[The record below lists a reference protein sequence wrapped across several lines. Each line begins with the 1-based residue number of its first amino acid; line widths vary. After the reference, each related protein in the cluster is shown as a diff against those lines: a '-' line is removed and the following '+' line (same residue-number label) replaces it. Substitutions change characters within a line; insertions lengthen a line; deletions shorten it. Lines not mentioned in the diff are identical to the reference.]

1 MRAFLLAI
9 SFLLVQNFAFAQAQ
23 RRVLIEH
30 YTQASCGPCAAQ
42 NPAFNTLLFNNWDKV
57 VPIKYQVWWPGY
69 DPMYEQNPDD
79 VDARVAY
86 YGVTGV
92 PNVRIDGTLDAG
104 TSGSVTATQINNAYA
119 VSTPLEM
126 VLTHSLSADLSTIYI
141 NCVVTNVSAEAF
153 DVANTVVR
161 VAVMEQELVF
171 PEPPGS
177 TNEVDFYNVMR
188 KMLPT
193 PDGTPLSALAA
204 GESFELNFEYALPDY
219 IYRYDQL
226 GAVAFVQTNG
236 SRVVHQAA
244 MSETLGVPA
253 GFADLGLELASSG
266 PESYCDYALIPGA
279 DLVNDSELEVTSFDL
294 ELLINGEV
302 AATENWTGSLM
313 PGAST
318 NVTFPEMAVTQ
329 GETEVSFHIA
339 AVNGNIDYN
348 GLNQLVNT
356 ESFYTLSE
364 EPFAEEITQT
374 FEMTPNL
381 TTPAN
386 TIIETNDQFRM
397 AVINGSVIGATGQI
411 GGFAASSK
419 SIFVDFYNWA
429 NIGEQCHLIF
439 DKIDLTNRTENSL
452 RFDYAFANYPGFG
465 PDRLAVS
472 VSTDCGNTWSEV
484 FTGTNNEIATVAA
497 TTAFFAPTA
506 ASQWDSISID
516 LSAYDGT
523 EELVVRFTGQ
533 SGYGNNLYL
542 DNIEVVGTVINAVD
556 EPGALANK
564 VSAYPNP
571 ARELVT
577 VDFQLVESSAV
588 NVSVYDAAGKLVA
601 TLANSS
607 NMTAGDHRLT
617 WTPALSGLYLI
628 RVATENG
635 AVTERIS
642 VIR

>member
-1 MRAFLLAI
+1 MRAFLLVA
-9 SFLLVQNFAFAQAQ
+9 SLLLVQNFAFAQAQ

-57 VPIKYQVWWPGY
+57 VPLKYQVWWPGY
-69 DPMYEQNPDD
+69 DPMYDQNPDD

-119 VSTPLEM
+119 VTTPLEM
-126 VLTHSLSADLSTIYI
+126 ELIHSLSADLSTIYI
-141 NCVVTNVSAEAF
+141 NCVVTNVSAETF

-161 VAVMEQELVF
+161 VAVMEQELIF

-177 TNEVDFYNVMR
+177 TDEVDFYNVMR
-188 KMLPT
+188 KMLPS
-193 PDGTPLSALAA
+193 PDGTPLTALAA

-244 MSETLGVPA
+244 MSEALGAPA

-279 DLVNDSELEVTSFDL
+279 NLVNDSELEVTSFDL

-313 PGAST
+313 PGMST
-318 NVTFPEMAVTQ
+318 NVTFPEMAVEP
-329 GETEVSFHIA
+329 GETEVEFNIA
-339 AVNGNIDYN
+339 AVNGNVDYN
-348 GLNQLVNT
+348 RMNELVNT

-364 EPFAEEITQT
+364 EPFAEEIAES

-381 TTPAN
+381 TTPVH
-386 TIIETNDQFRM
+386 TIIESNDPLRM
-397 AVINGSVIGATGQI
+397 GVINAAVVGATGQV
-411 GGFAASSK
+411 GAYAASSK
-419 SIFVDFYNWA
+419 SIMVDFYQWSGV
-429 NIGEQCHLIF
+429 GEQCHLVF
-439 DKIDLTNRTENSL
+439 DKIDLTNRADSRL

-465 PDRLAVS
+465 PDRLTIA
-472 VSTDCGNTWSEV
+472 VSTDCGESWTQV

-497 TTAFFAPTA
+497 STAYFVPTSA
-506 ASQWDSISID
+506 AQWDSISVD
-516 LSAYDGT
+516 LSAYDGA
-523 EELVVRFTGQ
+523 EELNIRFTGQ
-533 SGYGNNLYL
+533 SGYGNNLFM
-542 DNIEVVGTVINAVD
+542 DNIEVTGTIINAVD
-556 EPGALANK
+556 EPGLLANK
-564 VSAYPNP
+564 VSTYPNP
-571 ARELVT
+571 ASDLVT
-577 VDFQLVESSAV
+577 VDFQLVENSAV

-601 TLANSS
+601 TLANNS
-607 NMTAGDHRLT
+607 NMIAGDHRLT
-617 WTPALSGLYLI
+617 WAPALSGLYLI

-635 AVTERIS
+635 AVTERVS